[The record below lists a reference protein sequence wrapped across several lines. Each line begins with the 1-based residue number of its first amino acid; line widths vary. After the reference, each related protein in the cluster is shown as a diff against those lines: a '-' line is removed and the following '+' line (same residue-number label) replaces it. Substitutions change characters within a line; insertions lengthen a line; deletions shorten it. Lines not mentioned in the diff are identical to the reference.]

1 MRLSRPVY
9 ESVPLIYFAI
19 GACGFV
25 LAYLDPGRVRS
36 IVAFCIGLIAAVAAL
51 TVFLHRQDYRSRKVW
66 SESSLP
72 SWANAIPDRV
82 SRQLVASPWF

>member
-25 LAYLDPGRVRS
+25 LAYFDPEWVRS
-36 IVAFCIGLIAAVAAL
+36 IVAFCIGLISAVAAL
-51 TVFLHRQDYRSRKVW
+51 TVFLHRQDHRDLSR
-66 SESSLP
+66 EYTGETIDFPSSLGG
-72 SWANAIPDRV
+72 
-82 SRQLVASPWF
+82 

>member
-25 LAYLDPGRVRS
+25 LAYLDLGRVRS

-51 TVFLHRQDYRSRKVW
+51 TVFLHRQDYRDLSR
-66 SESSLP
+66 EYTGETIDYPSSLGG
-72 SWANAIPDRV
+72 
-82 SRQLVASPWF
+82 

>member
-19 GACGFV
+19 GACGFL
-25 LAYLDPGRVRS
+25 LAYLDPARVRS

-51 TVFLHRQDYRSRKVW
+51 TVFLHRQDHRDLSR
-66 SESSLP
+66 EYTGENIDFPSSLGG
-72 SWANAIPDRV
+72 
-82 SRQLVASPWF
+82 